1 MSLKELI
8 NTLVQNKSNQSINL
22 RKSVMKLLY
31 PSNTPSMGSSLSD
44 KSLINL
50 ANTFSRFAQTSKTY
64 ADENGSTSSNN
75 SVSSNLLER
84 QALRAISEVLGR
96 APGSPDSF
104 VKSINEVFPS
114 QKNGKISF
122 TPSRSAVSLY
132 GQGDPSGYGYSTA
145 NNGAMSAGLV
155 GQISAEQ
162 ATLYRQATIVAND
175 ALQVLQGLQPFV
187 PEAETDK
194 VEALRTLVGNEIN
207 SLVEEFGRVDEPR
220 KERVEVYLNQLTGV
234 NGHLAQFGD
243 RTFLNRKIAPA
254 TIDDESQIAGYK
266 LLTNYANI
274 LKEIWAGFYKDKKP
288 SSSLN
293 FSLRL
298 SRASRLLSV
307 IAEGNNNF
315 MSALDSIGFTETE
328 RRSRAGSFSTLGAY
342 DYTLKGLPE
351 PTFLAIAD
359 QLQQLF
365 PDITIDNRTITFTQ
379 ILPDITIYDFTDW
392 VDRFASLEGPQY
404 LADSGQY
411 GLNFVTE
418 QANRIFWVLVPVL
431 AHISDTSTNLNLSSQ
446 PIVAQALNH
455 ERVTWAL
462 HDLLNQLNA
471 LADQAA

>member
-1 MSLKELI
+1 ME
-8 NTLVQNKSNQSINL
+8 
-22 RKSVMKLLY
+22 LLY
-31 PSNTPSMGSSLSD
+31 PSNTLSTK
-44 KSLINL
+44 KSLTEKSIINL

-220 KERVEVYLNQLTGV
+220 KERVGVYLNQLTGV

-243 RTFLNRKIAPA
+243 RTFLNRKIPPA

-328 RRSRAGSFSTLGAY
+328 RRSRAGSFSTLGAN
-342 DYTLKGLPE
+342 DYVLDLKGLQGD
-351 PTFLAIAD
+351 TFSAIAD
-359 QLQQLF
+359 QLKQLF
-365 PDITIDNRTITFTQ
+365 PDITIDNQQNITFTQ

-431 AHISDTSTNLNLSSQ
+431 DHISNTSTNLNLSSQ